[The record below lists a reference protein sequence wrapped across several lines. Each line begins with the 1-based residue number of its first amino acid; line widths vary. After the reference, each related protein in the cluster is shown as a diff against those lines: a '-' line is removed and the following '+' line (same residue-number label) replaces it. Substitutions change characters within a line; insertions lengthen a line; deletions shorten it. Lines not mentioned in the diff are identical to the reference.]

1 MKAATESYFSDQDL
15 LGQWIEDCC
24 DVRLGNRDIWDRSA
38 DLFES
43 WTEYAQ
49 KAGEHPGTKK
59 SFGMSMQ
66 KRGFEADR
74 LAGVR
79 VFRGVRLK
87 LTPFGFNNA
96 GNQSHDA

>member
-1 MKAATESYFSDQDL
+1 MSALAIAS
-15 LGQWIEDCC
+15 
-24 DVRLGNRDIWDRSA
+24 IWDRSA
-38 DLFES
+38 DLFDS

-74 LAGVR
+74 IEGVR
-79 VFRGVRLK
+79 AFRGVRLK
-87 LTPFGFNNA
+87 PDSPYDFNNA
-96 GNQSHDA
+96 RKQSHDA